1 MGEALYNLKLTSYI
15 LCKELE
21 DLALVF
27 ENFSENISDSDDNV
41 FLKQSIIL
49 EKMLANAKKAG
60 TQITI
65 TNLYRGLD
73 ELEKALI
80 EPLDIKNK
88 IITNGGYSRFL
99 EIDYFDE
106 KRFMEALDNQLE
118 SISTQYNLRA
128 DDDYNKLYMFVSS
141 IQMEAQSSDDML
153 RNLANKYL
161 YYMSNSPSGSQEGEE
176 TITINGVVRYKY
188 EIFNQILDA
197 YEGLIRDDIKQRLF
211 ENKKT
216 SKR

>member
-15 LCKELE
+15 ICKELE
-21 DLALVF
+21 DLAIVF
-27 ENFSENISDSDDNV
+27 ENFSDNISDDDNV
-41 FLKQSIIL
+41 FLKQSQIL
-49 EKMLANAKKAG
+49 EKMLSNAKKAG
-60 TQITI
+60 HQTTI
-65 TNLYRGLD
+65 NTIYKGLD

-88 IITNGGYSRFL
+88 IITNGGFSRFL

-118 SISTQYNLRA
+118 AISTKYNLRA

-141 IQMEAQSSDDML
+141 IQLEAQSSDDML
-153 RNLANKYL
+153 SNLTHKYI
-161 YYMSNSPSGSQEGEE
+161 YYMSNSSSSNQEGQE
-176 TITINGVVRYKY
+176 TITIHGVVHYKY
-188 EIFNQILDA
+188 EIFNQILKA
-197 YEGLIRDDIKQRLF
+197 YEDLIKEDIAIRLYK
-211 ENKKT
+211 NKKT